1 MDNLTFLALVTTPNP
16 SDRPSEGLAG
26 PLVEGCNNQYGCCED
41 GVTPA
46 NGPDQEGCPGKSK
59 DADSFLYSWDGYTS
73 FVENSVAVFPSTLA
87 FEFGKTTQQH
97 VLTYL
102 LRIAITNV
110 NKDTQIYS
118 FNVSFQN
125 IQAIVL
131 CLLRR
136 VHVGDTFQD
145 FTLTNKLVVV
155 NCSSMVA
162 AAVITIVS

>member
-102 LRIAITNV
+102 LRITIIMLTRIH
-110 NKDTQIYS
+110 KS
-118 FNVSFQN
+118 
-125 IQAIVL
+125 IVL
-131 CLLRR
+131 MFLFRIFKLLSYASCD
-136 VHVGDTFQD
+136 G
-145 FTLTNKLVVV
+145 
-155 NCSSMVA
+155 SMSG
-162 AAVITIVS
+162 IPFKILL